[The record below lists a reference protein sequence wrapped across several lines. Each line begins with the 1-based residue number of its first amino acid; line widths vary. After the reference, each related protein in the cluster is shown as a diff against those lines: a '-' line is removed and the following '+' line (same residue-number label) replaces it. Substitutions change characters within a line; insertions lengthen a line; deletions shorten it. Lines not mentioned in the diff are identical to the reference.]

1 MSQNI
6 EQTYRTQ
13 MILWVAFLMSQFIF
27 IVVLFVS
34 KPEIFKF
41 DFTKPMFEVMAIV
54 LALVA
59 IISFALSFV
68 YKNKYLKQAIEK
80 QEIPLVQESL
90 IMAFVFCEAISIFGL
105 VLAFSD
111 YQYFFAWFVLGIA
124 GIIIHIP
131 KRSYLIDASYPKDS
145 VI

>member
-34 KPEIFKF
+34 KSEIFKF

-90 IMAFVFCEAISIFGL
+90 IMAFAFCEAICIFGL

-124 GIIIHIP
+124 GILIHIP
-131 KRSYLIDASYPKDS
+131 KRSYLIDASYRKDS